1 MSGQTQTTA
10 SSNPI
15 IVDDPYKRL
24 EITLNP
30 DGSLTRNPNRYPNTL
45 ATPDPNQPF
54 PVLSKDITINQS
66 NNTWARIFLPRQQ
79 ALDSTSSD
87 ANKLPLIVYYHAGGF
102 IQCSA
107 ASTTFHVFCSN
118 MALELQAI
126 IVSVD
131 YRLAPE
137 HRLPAAYDDAM
148 EALHWI
154 KTIQEEWLKK
164 YADFATCFIMGSS
177 SGGNIVYHAGLR
189 AAKEGDDLE
198 PLKIRGLILH
208 QPFFGGSQP
217 VESELRLVNDPVLPR
232 GVSDLQWELALPT
245 GADRDHEYCNPTA
258 GKGSKLLEKL
268 VSVGW
273 RMLVTGCDGDPLIDR
288 QVGLVK
294 LMEEKGV
301 KVVSHFRAGD
311 HHAVD
316 FMQPAKATTLFLV
329 LKDFILSASSASIGD

>member
-1 MSGQTQTTA
+1 MSSQTPTVP
-10 SSNPI
+10 SPDPI

-30 DGSLTRNPNRYPNTL
+30 DGSLTRNANRYPNTS
-45 ATPDPNQPF
+45 ATPDPNQPI
-54 PVLSKDITINQS
+54 PVLSKDIIFNQGKH
-66 NNTWARIFLPRQQ
+66 TWARIFLPRWQVI
-79 ALDSTSSD
+79 DTSSS
-87 ANKLPLIVYYHAGGF
+87 AKKLPLIVYYHAGGF

-107 ASTTFHVFCSN
+107 ASTIFHVFCSN

-154 KTIQEEWLKK
+154 KTTQEEWLTK
-164 YADFATCFIMGSS
+164 YADFATCFLMGSS

-189 AAKEGDDLE
+189 AAKEVDDLE
-198 PLKIRGLILH
+198 PLKIQGLILH
-208 QPFFGGSQP
+208 QPFFGGSKKA
-217 VESELRLVNDPVLPR
+217 ESELRLVNDPILPP
-232 GVSDLQWELALPT
+232 GVSDLMWELALPN

-258 GKGSKLLEKL
+258 GKGSTLLENL
-268 VSVGW
+268 VSVRW
-273 RMLVTGCDGDPLIDR
+273 RVLVTGCDGDPLIDR

-301 KVVSHFRAGD
+301 KVASHFHAGD
-311 HHAVD
+311 YHGVD
-316 FMQPAKATTLFLV
+316 FTQPAKAKALFLV
-329 LKDFILSASSASIGD
+329 LKRFI